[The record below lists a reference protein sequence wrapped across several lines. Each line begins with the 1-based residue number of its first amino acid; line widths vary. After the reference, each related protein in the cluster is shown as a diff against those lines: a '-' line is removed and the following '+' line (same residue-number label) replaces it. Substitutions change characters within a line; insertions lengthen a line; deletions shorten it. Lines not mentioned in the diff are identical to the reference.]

1 MNPLT
6 EKQLEKML
14 KQSPSGTDLDSAV
27 QGLLARAEREGLID
41 VAYAPVDSPFGR
53 LLIAKTDRG
62 VVRLKLPTS
71 RGHQVSDEEA
81 LQNLATYVSPRLLE
95 SPKRLDE
102 ERRQLEEYF
111 EGRRTGFDLA
121 IDWSLSQ
128 GFTQRI
134 LQATAK
140 VPFGQLATYRDM
152 ATKAGN
158 ERAVRAAGNALGS
171 NHIPIVVPCHRIIR
185 TGGALGG
192 YTGGLE
198 RKEFLLK
205 LEGVLL

>member
-1 MNPLT
+1 MN
-6 EKQLEKML
+6 ELEKML
-14 KQSPSGTDLDSAV
+14 RGEV
-27 QGLLARAEREGLID
+27 QVDGAQAAAERFAARAAEEGLLD
-41 VAYAPVDSPFGR
+41 VAYALVDSPLGK
-53 LLIAKTDRG
+53 LLGAQTKRGLVELAYGAEDPEPLLVELSAK
-62 VVRLKLPTS
+62 L
-71 RGHQVSDEEA
+71 
-81 LQNLATYVSPRLLE
+81 SPRVLE
-95 SPKRLDE
+95 APVKLDE
-102 ERRQLEEYF
+102 LRRQLDQYF
-111 EGRRTGFDLA
+111 EGKRTDFDVP
-121 IDWSLSQ
+121 IDWSLSR

-140 VPFGQLATYRDM
+140 VPFGQLATYRDV

-192 YTGGLE
+192 YTGGVE

-205 LEGVLL
+205 LEGVIL

>member
-1 MNPLT
+1 MN
-6 EKQLEKML
+6 ELEKML
-14 KQSPSGTDLDSAV
+14 RGEVPASPDD
-27 QGLLARAEREGLID
+27 ARAAAERFVARAADEGLAD
-41 VAYAPVDSPFGR
+41 VAYALVDSPLGR
-53 LLIAKTDRG
+53 LLVAQTKRG
-62 VVRLKLPTS
+62 LVELAYGGEEPDSMLAELSEKL
-71 RGHQVSDEEA
+71 
-81 LQNLATYVSPRLLE
+81 SPRVLE
-95 SPKRLDE
+95 APGKLDDV
-102 ERRQLEEYF
+102 RRQLDEYF
-111 EGRRTGFDLA
+111 GGRRTSFEVP
-121 IDWSLSQ
+121 IDWSLSR

-140 VPFGQLATYRDM
+140 VPFGQLATYRDV

-198 RKEFLLK
+198 RKEYLLQ

>member
-1 MNPLT
+1 MN
-6 EKQLEKML
+6 ELEKML
-14 KQSPSGTDLDSAV
+14 RGEVPASPDD
-27 QGLLARAEREGLID
+27 ARAAAERFVARAADEGLAD
-41 VAYAPVDSPFGR
+41 VAYALVDSPLGT
-53 LLIAKTDRG
+53 LLAAQTKHGLVELAYGGEDPDPLLLDLSG
-62 VVRLKLPTS
+62 KL
-71 RGHQVSDEEA
+71 
-81 LQNLATYVSPRLLE
+81 SPRVLE
-95 SPKRLDE
+95 APAKLDDV
-102 ERRQLEEYF
+102 RRQLDEYF
-111 EGRRTGFDLA
+111 EGRRTSFDVP
-121 IDWSLSQ
+121 IDWTLSR

-140 VPFGQLATYRDM
+140 VPFGQLATYRDV

-205 LEGVLL
+205 LEGVIL

>member
-1 MNPLT
+1 MN
-6 EKQLEKML
+6 ELEKML
-14 KQSPSGTDLDSAV
+14 RGEVHADGAQAAAERFAARAAEE
-27 QGLLARAEREGLID
+27 GLLD
-41 VAYAPVDSPFGR
+41 VAYALVDSPLGK
-53 LLIAKTDRG
+53 LLAAQTKRG
-62 VVRLKLPTS
+62 LVELAYEGEDPDPLLLELSSKL
-71 RGHQVSDEEA
+71 
-81 LQNLATYVSPRLLE
+81 SPRVLE
-95 SPKRLDE
+95 APAKLDDV
-102 ERRQLEEYF
+102 RRQLEEYF
-111 EGRRTGFDLA
+111 EGRRTDFEVP
-121 IDWSLSQ
+121 IDWSLSR

-140 VPFGQLATYRDM
+140 VPFGELATYRDV

-158 ERAVRAAGNALGS
+158 VRAVRAAGNALGS

-198 RKEFLLK
+198 RKEYLLK

>member
-1 MNPLT
+1 MN
-6 EKQLEKML
+6 ELEKML
-14 KQSPSGTDLDSAV
+14 RGDVPASPDE
-27 QGLLARAEREGLID
+27 ARAAAERFAARAADEGLAD
-41 VAYAPVDSPFGR
+41 VAYALVDSPLGR
-53 LLIAKTDRG
+53 LLVAQTKRG
-62 VVRLKLPTS
+62 LVELAYGGEEPDSMLAELSEKL
-71 RGHQVSDEEA
+71 
-81 LQNLATYVSPRLLE
+81 SPRVLE
-95 SPKRLDE
+95 APGKLDDV
-102 ERRQLEEYF
+102 RRQLDEYF
-111 EGRRTGFDLA
+111 GGRRTDFDVP
-121 IDWSLSQ
+121 IDWSLSR

-205 LEGVLL
+205 LEGVIL

>member
-1 MNPLT
+1 MN
-6 EKQLEKML
+6 ELEKML
-14 KQSPSGTDLDSAV
+14 RGEVAV
-27 QGLLARAEREGLID
+27 DGAEAAAERFAERAAAEGLLD
-41 VAYAPVDSPFGR
+41 VAYATVDSPLGK
-53 LLIAKTDRG
+53 LLAAQTKRGLVELAYEDRDADA
-62 VVRLKLPTS
+62 LLAELSSKL
-71 RGHQVSDEEA
+71 
-81 LQNLATYVSPRLLE
+81 SPRLLE
-95 SPKRLDE
+95 APAQFDDV
-102 ERRQLEEYF
+102 RRQLEEYF
-111 EGRRTGFDLA
+111 EGRRTGFDLP

>member
-1 MNPLT
+1 MN
-6 EKQLEKML
+6 ELENML
-14 KQSPSGTDLDSAV
+14 RGELSADGA
-27 QGLLARAEREGLID
+27 QAAAERFAERAAAEGLLD
-41 VAYAPVDSPFGR
+41 VAYSLVDSPLGT
-53 LLIAKTDRG
+53 LLLAQTKRGLVELAYGAEDPDPLLAELSAK
-62 VVRLKLPTS
+62 L
-71 RGHQVSDEEA
+71 
-81 LQNLATYVSPRLLE
+81 SPRVLE
-95 SPKRLDE
+95 APAKLDAV
-102 ERRQLEEYF
+102 RRQLEEYF
-111 EGRRTGFDLA
+111 EGRRTGFELP
-121 IDWSLSQ
+121 IDWSLSR

-140 VPFGQLATYRDM
+140 VPFGQLATYRDV

-158 ERAVRAAGNALGS
+158 DRAVRAAGNALGS

-205 LEGVLL
+205 LEGVIL

>member
-1 MNPLT
+1 MN
-6 EKQLEKML
+6 ELEKML
-14 KQSPSGTDLDSAV
+14 RGELAV
-27 QGLLARAEREGLID
+27 DGARAAADRFAERAAAEGLLD
-41 VAYAPVDSPFGR
+41 VAYATVDSPLGK
-53 LLIAKTDRG
+53 LLAAQTKRGLVELAYEDRDADA
-62 VVRLKLPTS
+62 LLAELSSKL
-71 RGHQVSDEEA
+71 
-81 LQNLATYVSPRLLE
+81 SPRLLE
-95 SPKRLDE
+95 APAQFDDV
-102 ERRQLEEYF
+102 RRQLEEYF
-111 EGRRTGFDLA
+111 EGRRTDFELP

-140 VPFGQLATYRDM
+140 VPFGQLATYREM

>member
-1 MNPLT
+1 MN
-6 EKQLEKML
+6 ELEKML
-14 KQSPSGTDLDSAV
+14 GGGLPGDSLRAAERFAERAAKE
-27 QGLLARAEREGLID
+27 GLLD
-41 VAYAPVDSPFGR
+41 VAYALVDSPLGT
-53 LLIAKTDRG
+53 LLAARTRRGLVELAYGGERPDPLLAELSAK
-62 VVRLKLPTS
+62 L
-71 RGHQVSDEEA
+71 
-81 LQNLATYVSPRLLE
+81 SPRVLE
-95 SPKRLDE
+95 APGQLDDV
-102 ERRQLEEYF
+102 RRQLEEYF
-111 EGRRTGFDLA
+111 EGRRTDFELP
-121 IDWSLSQ
+121 IDWSLSR

-140 VPFGQLATYRDM
+140 VPFGELATYRDM

-171 NHIPIVVPCHRIIR
+171 NHMPIVVPCHRIVR

-198 RKEFLLK
+198 RKEYLLR

>member
-1 MNPLT
+1 MN
-6 EKQLEKML
+6 ELEKML
-14 KQSPSGTDLDSAV
+14 RGDAQLPADGA
-27 QGLLARAEREGLID
+27 QAAAERFAARAAEEGLLD
-41 VAYAPVDSPFGR
+41 VAYALVDSPLGK
-53 LLIAKTDRG
+53 LLAAQTRRG
-62 VVRLKLPTS
+62 LVELAYEGEDPDPLLVELSSKL
-71 RGHQVSDEEA
+71 
-81 LQNLATYVSPRLLE
+81 SPRVLE
-95 SPKRLDE
+95 APAKLDDV
-102 ERRQLEEYF
+102 RRQLDEYF
-111 EGRRTGFDLA
+111 EGRRTDFEVP
-121 IDWSLSQ
+121 IDWSLSR

-140 VPFGQLATYRDM
+140 VPFGELATYRDV

-158 ERAVRAAGNALGS
+158 SRAVRAAGNALGS

-198 RKEFLLK
+198 RKEYLLK

>member
-1 MNPLT
+1 MN
-6 EKQLEKML
+6 ELEKML
-14 KQSPSGTDLDSAV
+14 RGEVAV
-27 QGLLARAEREGLID
+27 DGARAAAERFAARAAEEGLLD
-41 VAYAPVDSPFGR
+41 VAYALVDSPLGKLLAAQTKRGLVELAYEDDDADR
-53 LLIAKTDRG
+53 LLAELSAR
-62 VVRLKLPTS
+62 
-71 RGHQVSDEEA
+71 
-81 LQNLATYVSPRLLE
+81 VSPRVLE
-95 SPKRLDE
+95 APAKLDE
-102 ERRQLEEYF
+102 VRRQLDQYF
-111 EGRRTGFDLA
+111 EGKRTEFDMP
-121 IDWSLSQ
+121 IDWSLSR

-140 VPFGQLATYRDM
+140 VPFGQLATYREM
-152 ATKAGN
+152 ASKAGN

-171 NHIPIVVPCHRIIR
+171 NHIPIIVPCHRIIR